1 MERGG
6 IILVEIPHIRLAG
19 RRHRKAWAPHRLR
32 GLLTPIAE
40 RRRGGTLSTAVAGRV
55 QSVAEATDDEAAA
68 VAGVAESD
76 LSLCRVDVD
85 VDLLAGKIVEQRSE
99 EHTSELLSLMRL
111 SYGVFC
117 LKKQ

>member
-55 QSVAEATDDEAAA
+55 QSVAEATDDEAAD

-76 LSLCRVDVD
+76 LSLGRVDVD
-85 VDLLAGKIVEQRSE
+85 VDLLAGKIDEQGDDRIDRKS
-99 EHTSELLSLMRL
+99 TRL
-111 SYGVFC
+111 NSSH
-117 LKKQ
+117 